1 MNNEKAHEEMQ
12 FLKNEHKEKMK
23 EKNENEYKEQENVW
37 PKKFFKWNF
46 S

>member
-1 MNNEKAHEEMQ
+1 MQ

-37 PKKFFKWNF
+37 PKKFLKWNF